1 MLSRIR
7 KILLFAAGCGSLV
20 VSYYIGMALSALASG
35 YISPSVAGM
44 VVLFVLLKTG
54 VVKEDWIKAPAN
66 FLLDNLMLF
75 FIPVTAGVALISF
88 SSLKADVISIIVA
101 ATASTWFVL
110 WIVGVVTE
118 KIEKR

>member
-1 MLSRIR
+1 MFSKFR
-7 KILLFAAGCGSLV
+7 KLIPFAAGCGSLV
-20 VSYYIGMALSALASG
+20 LSYYTGMALSALASG

-44 VVLFVLLKTG
+44 VVLFVLLKAG
-54 VVKEDWIKAPAN
+54 IVKEEWIKAPAN
-66 FLLDNLMLF
+66 LLLDNLMLF

-88 SSLKADVISIIVA
+88 SSLKSDIFSILIA

>member
-1 MLSRIR
+1 MLSKIR
-7 KILLFAAGCGSLV
+7 KILPFAAGCGSLV

-35 YISPSVAGM
+35 YVSPSVAGM

-54 VVKEDWIKAPAN
+54 IVKENWIKAPAN
-66 FLLDNLMLF
+66 LLLDNLMLF

>member
-66 FLLDNLMLF
+66 LLLDNLMLF

>member
-1 MLSRIR
+1 MLSKIR
-7 KILLFAAGCGSLV
+7 KILPFAAGCGSLV

-66 FLLDNLMLF
+66 LLLDNLMLF